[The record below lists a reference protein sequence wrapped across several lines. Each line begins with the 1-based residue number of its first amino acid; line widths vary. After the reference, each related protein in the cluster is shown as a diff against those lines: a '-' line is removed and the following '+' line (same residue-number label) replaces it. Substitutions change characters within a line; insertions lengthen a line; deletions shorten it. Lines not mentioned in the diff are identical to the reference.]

1 MTPRVYLF
9 WADKVNS
16 LLLSL
21 HFTLIFF
28 SLFHENL
35 NCSSHISVFISLF
48 SWCLFSLKITTFQAI
63 RKVSWLNCAK
73 SLIVAVCP
81 TTVYELDFFSC
92 SWIISDRL
100 SILPFCCNA
109 YIFSGPAV
117 WSCRILRVRGVRKE
131 RPCFFFWLLNA
142 VTWCMLDL
150 GFSCVSCFL
159 NPRWGKVIKSCV
171 NFFDVAL

>member
-28 SLFHENL
+28 FSLPWKL
-35 NCSSHISVFISLF
+35 KLLF
-48 SWCLFSLKITTFQAI
+48 SYFYLHLLVFLVSLLPEDHYISSYQKGI
-63 RKVSWLNCAK
+63 WLNCAK

-92 SWIISDRL
+92 SWIVSDRL

-117 WSCRILRVRGVRKE
+117 RSCRILSVRGVRKE